1 MFIRQH
7 LPLDQTAPWLI
18 SGAAGCYIVART
30 RQLSQAEASHAPWL
44 RFLAQQSD
52 VILMLCGGP
61 AIWYLARRSGITRMR
76 QHPTNGD
83 RADLSAEVAHQLRQ
97 VFTVLLLGLGMIARR
112 APEGKAADLVRL
124 ARRLQSVTRTGASM
138 LAALD
143 TPLDELAPVT
153 FESGHVHL
161 SDNGSSRGAT

>member
-1 MFIRQH
+1 MFLRNF
-7 LPLDQTAPWLI
+7 PLEQTAPWLI

-30 RQLSQAEASHAPWL
+30 RQLSEAEASHAPWL

-61 AIWYLARRSGITRMR
+61 AIWHFARRSGITRMR
-76 QHPTNGD
+76 QRPTNGD

-112 APEGKAADLVRL
+112 APEGKAADMVRL

-143 TPLDELAPVT
+143 TPVDELAPAAL
-153 FESGHVHL
+153 EIGNVHL
-161 SDNGSSRGAT
+161 SDNGK